1 MAHENHIDW
10 RPLTQKVLEKWALA
24 SGPELPEPRHCTI
37 SSPSRLRESG
47 PYAVAYFYLVTAAE
61 PGPWYVIESALWD
74 TEKNFKLREA
84 TFIVPCRDPP
94 SASHPFVCEWDNG
107 LHVYI
112 VRHLKGAKNLTVVKE
127 ATKKNS
133 KKKPR
138 KSPKKKPQKMEDD
151 YPSGMESY
159 DGTSDEPEG
168 SSRHTTN
175 GQQDSIGDVLDTQP
189 RASPHDGSPA
199 DEKPS
204 DSEKMA
210 ASNEEESSS
219 SSPESDACDEDTPAS
234 SQSHDNIGNSSSE
247 KPMDT
252 DDFDTDDFDTDEID
266 TEVPSFFKYSESD
279 EEEDIQ
285 GYNAADY
292 ECCRQDTELSE
303 EALDEIYS
311 RDQAQDEKT
320 AVHHYNFFGDAMPAR
335 NSTPPEVSLFVL
347 MQGPKCW
354 SHEGS
359 CVASL
364 MNRAIKYID
373 PVLYTGPLE
382 ALSYAHAPDILKGI
396 TGHVHKLYT
405 GHGTW
410 VHDKVKRGKKRPVLD
425 STDSD
430 SYYVEPWLPFNGL
443 LNPHWRCW
451 SRKDFKNGM
460 CERGVPKRIRIRPT
474 PMSPL
479 SQCVLASEI

>member
-10 RPLTQKVLEKWALA
+10 QPFTQKVLEKWALA

-37 SSPSRLRESG
+37 SAPSRLRESG

-61 PGPWYVIESALWD
+61 PGPWYVLESALWD

-94 SASHPFVCEWDNG
+94 SASHPFVCEWDDG

-127 ATKKNS
+127 AAKKNS

-151 YPSGMESY
+151 YPSAMESY

-168 SSRHTTN
+168 SSRRTAN
-175 GQQDSIGDVLDTQP
+175 RQQDSIGDVLDSKP
-189 RASPHDGSPA
+189 LAPPHYGTLA

-204 DSEKMA
+204 DSEKLA
-210 ASNEEESSS
+210 ALHEEESSS
-219 SSPESDACDEDTPAS
+219 SSLESDICDEDTPAS
-234 SQSHDNIGNSSSE
+234 SQPDDNIGDNSSDKSIDSDDI
-247 KPMDT
+247 DT
-252 DDFDTDDFDTDEID
+252 D
-266 TEVPSFFKYSESD
+266 VPSFFKSSESD

-292 ECCRQDTELSE
+292 ECYRQDTELSE
-303 EALDEIYS
+303 EALDEIYA

-335 NSTPPEVSLFVL
+335 SSTPPEVSLFVL
-347 MQGPKCW
+347 LQGPKGW
-354 SHEGS
+354 SHEG
-359 CVASL
+359 CCIASL
-364 MNRAIKYID
+364 MRRAIKYID
-373 PVLYTGPLE
+373 PVLYTGPME
-382 ALSYAHAPDILKGI
+382 VLSYAHASDILKGI
-396 TGHVHKLYT
+396 TGYVHKFYT
-405 GHGTW
+405 GHGSW
-410 VHDKVKRGKKRPVLD
+410 VHDKAKRGKKKPVLD
-425 STDSD
+425 PTNSD
-430 SYYVEPWLPFNGL
+430 SYYTEPWLPFNGL
-443 LNPHWRCW
+443 LNPHWRSW
-451 SRKDFKNGM
+451 SRKDFKSGM
-460 CERGVPKRIRIRPT
+460 CEGVVPKRIRIRPM
-474 PMSPL
+474 PKSPL
-479 SQCVLASEI
+479 SQCMLASEI

>member
-320 AVHHYNFFGDAMPAR
+320 AV
-335 NSTPPEVSLFVL
+335 
-347 MQGPKCW
+347 
-354 SHEGS
+354 
-359 CVASL
+359 
-364 MNRAIKYID
+364 
-373 PVLYTGPLE
+373 
-382 ALSYAHAPDILKGI
+382 
-396 TGHVHKLYT
+396 
-405 GHGTW
+405 
-410 VHDKVKRGKKRPVLD
+410 KRGKKRPVLD